1 MLKVCLD
8 RMEKGIELLKSNES
22 VLKAFQLANKA
33 MLLQQLH
40 YKLPLTE
47 YDSYNNKTFSFVL
60 KNEIVMPDFDD
71 ESTWYNKEKNVY
83 GKWRPF

>member
-1 MLKVCLD
+1 
-8 RMEKGIELLKSNES
+8 MEKGIELLKSNES

-47 YDSYNNKTFSFVL
+47 YDRYNNKTFSFVL

-71 ESTWYNKEKNVY
+71 ETTWYNKEKMYTVSGDLFN
-83 GKWRPF
+83 